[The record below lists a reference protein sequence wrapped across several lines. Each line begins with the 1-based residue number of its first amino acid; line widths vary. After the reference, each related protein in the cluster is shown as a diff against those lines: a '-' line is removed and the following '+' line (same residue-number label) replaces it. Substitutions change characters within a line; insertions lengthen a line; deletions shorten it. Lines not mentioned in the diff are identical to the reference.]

1 MLRKIKTLSLPIA
14 HIFILYFYIFRVQA
28 RTLYCL
34 HSLRR
39 IARIFFRYILI
50 LQCSFFILGIY
61 FAYILHAFLFFNI
74 PTYVRTY
81 IVLLEHLLNETKSKP
96 YVSFPYI
103 AWSFIFDRHSMKS
116 KQNFKKRQNIS
127 GV

>member
-50 LQCSFFILGIY
+50 LQCSFFYIGNIFCIY
-61 FAYILHAFLFFNI
+61 FACIPLFNI

-103 AWSFIFDRHSMKS
+103 AWSFIFDRHSKKS